1 MDPIRL
7 ETSGPN
13 EEILD
18 FFEFDAGS
26 QVMREGKGRERKGTG
41 MGDVEGRT
49 NDRRGRK
56 SEGIKLIGNTG

>member
-1 MDPIRL
+1 MGTKDPIRL

-26 QVMREGKGRERKGTG
+26 QVMREGKGREKRD
-41 MGDVEGRT
+41 GDGRC
-49 NDRRGRK
+49 GRE
-56 SEGIKLIGNTG
+56 S